1 MRLIGY
7 IPHPFLLISI
17 FRNDGRVSVKLENE
31 RYEQTYK
38 LGDDERFS
46 SIEAIHQFVD
56 ERFLEEAVQIFAQ
69 MHAVRLG
76 SAGRMA
82 PDTSEQDMEEII

>member
-1 MRLIGY
+1 LIY
-7 IPHPFLLISI
+7 NILYFFIKKCVEN
-17 FRNDGRVSVKLENE
+17 RKLENE

-56 ERFLEEAVQIFAQ
+56 ERFLEEAVQIFVQ